1 MGRYADP
8 QMIVDKRFEKAQAQL
23 DKMYTNVAQNIGQ
36 ITARKKK
43 KKQALADKYSNAAG
57 RYLKETATFRK
68 DSNDFAQTRN
78 MNAEKKQAFSDNLAS
93 KYNEGYVNI
102 QNYIKQ
108 GNHTDAEIQ
117 EFVNKQI
124 NLAGGLSRKILTLE
138 GMASDWSEAVNAAG
152 KSEGKNT
159 GSAVV
164 GSAYSDILSTMTE
177 TNDIDGKIQ
186 WDKMGLVG
194 SLDPS
199 IDANGNPVPED
210 KRVGFN
216 IFFDTNLGKD
226 AQEGIIDPGE
236 ILNLDAAEKN
246 FTKGKK
252 EYYYQTVKDD
262 KDIYTTTFKS
272 SLKATNKTKKGN
284 FMTTVT
290 YVDENGA
297 TQQKSVVDKTK
308 RQDYFLSG
316 DGQDLL
322 NSVVDGN
329 EAMLIQK
336 YFGAQAAAKLDDPP
350 KEQDIVK
357 LKVKMLERLDP
368 DFDDGD
374 QKLIMN
380 KSTKSN
386 QFTKNT
392 NHEVVR
398 GFYEDT
404 HTKTANFVTAGDP
417 KEALK
422 EYNRYLQDRPYSQG
436 AGAKTYTIGR
446 MNIIKE
452 NPLQVELVSKSGT
465 KLHSSYFDLTT
476 DEGRKKLEEGLMKGN
491 FQGTSDQKHVDGY
504 MQAAYTTEQ
513 GKTFGTGDLDA
524 YEGAQSTTTRITNS
538 GVQGTLT
545 YDQYKNLEADKKDKL
560 TSTTMEWSWDKKP
573 KASANKQLT
582 PEELNTLNK
591 KQIKD
596 KEAKFKLDDQT
607 PTEQGLQTS
616 TQDVPGSGDPDGD
629 GISGYNMKY
638 SSLTIPVMDN
648 QGQPTGEKK
657 ENYNNFGGKEY
668 DESGRVGDKAVY
680 TKDASGNPEN
690 TLDNQYRKIINF
702 ETVGGLVDGSGVG
715 DYGFTD
721 PKYDG
726 KEPKS
731 PEEAVKMIK
740 TEIVPEVET
749 ELGFSID
756 DLKGP
761 PQVTASLVDYKMN
774 TGRKMD
780 DLLLIAY
787 QNQSAIDGKQET
799 KAWDGISAATQTAPK
814 PTQEIYDALKAGK
827 ITPEAIASAK
837 DELYVGRIKYMRDQ
851 LNKKPADRDKSFRST
866 EADYKNAVEGY
877 RNSHS
882 NRVNMFK

>member
-36 ITARKKK
+36 IAARKKK

-68 DSNDFAQTRN
+68 ESNEFAQTRN

-124 NLAGGLSRKILTLE
+124 NLAGSLSKKILTLE
-138 GMASDWSEAVNAAG
+138 GMAADWSEAVNASG

-177 TNDIDGKIQ
+177 TDNIDGKIQ

-216 IFFDTNLGKD
+216 IFFDNNLGED
-226 AQEGIIDPGE
+226 AQEGIADPGE

-297 TQQKSVVDKTK
+297 TQQKNVVDKTK
-308 RQDYFLSG
+308 RQDYFLTG

-329 EAMLIQK
+329 EVMLIQK

-404 HTKTANFVTAGDP
+404 HAKTAKFVTAGDTND
-417 KEALK
+417 AVK
-422 EYNRYLQDRPYSQG
+422 EYNRYLQDRPYSFG
-436 AGAKTYTIGR
+436 GKVYTIDR
-446 MNIIKE
+446 MNIIDGLK
-452 NPLQVELVSKSGT
+452 VELISKSGV
-465 KLHSSYFDLTT
+465 KLQQSSYFDLTT

-524 YEGAQSTTTRITNS
+524 YQGAQSTTTRISNS
-538 GVQGTLT
+538 GIEGTIS
-545 YDQYKNLEADKKDKL
+545 YDEYKKLEADKKDKL
-560 TSTTMEWSWDKKP
+560 TSTTMEWSWEENEE
-573 KASANKQLT
+573 ASTSFYNLFDPDTAPQANQLGVV
-582 PEELNTLNK
+582 EEG
-591 KQIKD
+591 
-596 KEAKFKLDDQT
+596 EAGDIFV
-607 PTEQGLQTS
+607 
-616 TQDVPGSGDPDGD
+616 QDVQAAQETGGVFGS
-629 GISGYNMKY
+629 
-638 SSLTIPVMDN
+638 
-648 QGQPTGEKK
+648 
-657 ENYNNFGGKEY
+657 
-668 DESGRVGDKAVY
+668 
-680 TKDASGNPEN
+680 DASGNFKMNAPDGTSLSFNSNQAASPIMKEKD
-690 TLDNQYRKIINF
+690 DNKNALRRIGNF
-702 ETVGGLVDGSGVG
+702 EAFAGSPGATGLAN
-715 DYGFTD
+715 YGMKD
-721 PKYDG
+721 AKYLDAIKDAG
-726 KEPKS
+726 LKPNT
-731 PEEAVKMIK
+731 EEGFLYALEYVAKPAVF
-740 TEIVPEVET
+740 E
-749 ELGFSID
+749 ELGIKSVD
-756 DLKGP
+756 DMAAFDKMDE
-761 PQVTASLVDYKMN
+761 VTQASLIDWEYN
-774 TGRKMD
+774 TGRDVGDLVHIAQMMKD
-780 DLLLIAY
+780 DSWKKKVDLGDMTLTQLVNASGSRKVNIKVGDKTY
-787 QNQSAIDGKQET
+787 KT
-799 KAWDGISAATQTAPK
+799 AAEAMK
-814 PTQEIYDALKAGK
+814 ALKADDSPVK
-827 ITPEAIASAK
+827 VNLPSLTPDEIAKAK
-837 DELYVGRIKYMRDQ
+837 HSIMGDKTSRSESDIDTYNKTWKYRIDQ
-851 LNKKPADRDKSFRST
+851 LK
-866 EADYKNAVEGY
+866 
-877 RNSHS
+877 
-882 NRVNMFK
+882 